1 MVLDHMTA
9 YFWWSEHSFFS
20 RCLVQTL
27 SQRGALYVRDLL
39 FSRWVCFQVTCQCCL
54 LQGAVFTKCALFA
67 KSDFL
72 TRWAVFCCCCFFFH
86 WCAGYTGVLCDL
98 IWTRIC
104 IRSPVKTSIPT
115 ATYQIQEP
123 EGSNFDSIAMLYCSR
138 GFKYFW
144 HAVFYVVFFCYVIHL
159 VFFLNMMWYIS
170 TIIVQF
176 ILFKNSM
183 FIKWHIGPMGRVF
196 IP

>member
-27 SQRGALYVRDLL
+27 SQRGALYVLGLL

-54 LQGAVFTKCALFA
+54 LRGAVFTKCALLVFA
-67 KSDFL
+67 KCDDGPSF
-72 TRWAVFCCCCFFFH
+72 VCCVFH

-98 IWTRIC
+98 IKIRIC
-104 IRSPVKTSIPT
+104 IRSPVTTSIPT

-123 EGSNFDSIAMLYCSR
+123 EGSNFDSIAMLCCSH
-138 GFKYFW
+138 GFE
-144 HAVFYVVFFCYVIHL
+144 FFGMPS
-159 VFFLNMMWYIS
+159 FMSSFLLRYS
-170 TIIVQF
+170 YGV
-176 ILFKNSM
+176 LS
-183 FIKWHIGPMGRVF
+183 
-196 IP
+196 